1 MVLVT
6 EIDQDS
12 AYTESERQS
21 SGATEEMDATGSAVA
36 CAEVVVPLLSLTN
49 VAGGDMQVGDDLGDL
64 DDTQVLELGGKR
76 YKEDSVAKDMLM
88 RCAEDAA
95 SRATSEMKAITSRLL
110 QDAADRDQPF
120 AERDAALAEKL
131 AGLVKAV
138 SESVDS
144 KISDLSQSV
153 DSKN

>member
-1 MVLVT
+1 
-6 EIDQDS
+6 
-12 AYTESERQS
+12 
-21 SGATEEMDATGSAVA
+21 
-36 CAEVVVPLLSLTN
+36 
-49 VAGGDMQVGDDLGDL
+49 MQVGDDLGDL